1 MLIRWD
7 RNGRFL
13 FARATEGATPLQGV
27 LANWREIED
36 EQLVVMKVEAMRRG
50 ARRFC
55 FCRQAMKSQQ
65 ITTRIRC
72 LGP

>member
-7 RNGRFL
+7 RNGQFL
-13 FARATEGATPLQGV
+13 FARATEGATPLQGL

-50 ARRFC
+50 TAILLL
-55 FCRQAMKSQQ
+55 SSGDE
-65 ITTRIRC
+65 ITANHNAH
-72 LGP
+72 

>member
-7 RNGRFL
+7 RNGRFSY
-13 FARATEGATPLQGV
+13 FARATEGATPLQGL

-50 ARRFC
+50 TAILLL
-55 FCRQAMKSQQ
+55 SSGDE
-65 ITTRIRC
+65 ITANHNAH
-72 LGP
+72 